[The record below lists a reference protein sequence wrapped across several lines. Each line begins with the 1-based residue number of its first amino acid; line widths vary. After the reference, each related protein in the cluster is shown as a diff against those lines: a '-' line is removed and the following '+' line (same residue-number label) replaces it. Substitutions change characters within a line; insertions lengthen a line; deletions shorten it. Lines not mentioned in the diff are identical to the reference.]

1 MGKIKVINN
10 VTLDGVMQ
18 APARPDEDTRGGFTF
33 GGWGIPYQD
42 AAIGKKLGEMMMSSE
57 GALLFGR
64 RTYEDL
70 FSFWPKQTDNPYTEH
85 LNKARKYVV
94 STILTEPLSWQNSS
108 LINGDVM
115 DKIAGIKQNTNLT
128 ILGSGDLIKSL
139 MRENL
144 IDEFV
149 LLTFPVVLGTG
160 RRLFTADTDIKLK
173 LLDSAISPSGVII
186 ATYGKA

>member
-18 APARPDEDTRGGFTF
+18 APARADEDTREGFTF

-42 AAIGKKLGEMMMSSE
+42 AAIGKKLGEMMMNSE

-70 FSFWPKQTDNPYTEH
+70 FSFWPKQTNNPYTEH

-94 STILTEPLSWQNSS
+94 STTLTEPLPWQNSS
-108 LINGDVM
+108 LINGDVIN
-115 DKIAGIKQNTNLT
+115 KIKAIKQNTNLT

-149 LLTFPVVLGTG
+149 LLTFPIILGAG
-160 RRLFTADTDIKLK
+160 RRLFTADADIKLN
-173 LLDSAISPSGVII
+173 LLDSVISPSGVII
-186 ATYGKA
+186 ATYCKA

>member
-18 APARPDEDTRGGFTF
+18 APARADEDTREGFTF

-42 AAIGKKLGEMMMSSE
+42 AAIGKKLGEMMMNSE

-70 FSFWPKQTDNPYTEH
+70 FSFWPKQTNNPYTEH

-94 STILTEPLSWQNSS
+94 STTLTEPLTWQNSN
-108 LINGDVM
+108 LINGDVIN
-115 DKIAGIKQNTNLT
+115 KIKAIKQNTNLT

-149 LLTFPVVLGTG
+149 LLTFPIILGAG
-160 RRLFTADTDIKLK
+160 RRLFTADADIKLN
-173 LLDSAISPSGVII
+173 LLDSVISPSGVII
-186 ATYGKA
+186 ATYCKA